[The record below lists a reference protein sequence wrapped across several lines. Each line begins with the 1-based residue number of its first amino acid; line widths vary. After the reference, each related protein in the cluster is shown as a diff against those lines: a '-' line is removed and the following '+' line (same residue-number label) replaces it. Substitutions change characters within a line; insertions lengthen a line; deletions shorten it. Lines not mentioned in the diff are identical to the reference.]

1 MMEELVITLDEVIGL
16 TLGPTPGPTRGE
28 TRGDKLGIMSE
39 DRRDPEQGDRRTGA
53 RADRRA
59 RTRGG
64 RRDVDG
70 GQPWW
75 MRRRLW
81 LAFAS
86 VMYVGW
92 RQVLGRKVH
101 P

>member
-1 MMEELVITLDEVIGL
+1 MEELAVTVDEVIGL
-16 TLGPTPGPTRGE
+16 

-39 DRRDPEQGDRRTGA
+39 DRRDPEQVDRRTGP
-53 RADRRA
+53 RVDRRA

-92 RQVLGRKVH
+92 RRVVGSKVR